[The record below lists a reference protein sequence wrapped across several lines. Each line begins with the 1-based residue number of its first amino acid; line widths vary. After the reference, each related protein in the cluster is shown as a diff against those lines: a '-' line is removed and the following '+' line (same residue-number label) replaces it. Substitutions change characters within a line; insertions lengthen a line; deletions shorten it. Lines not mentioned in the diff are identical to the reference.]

1 MELLRK
7 CAGILSPVLI
17 AALIYT
23 SVTTAPAAAGIV
35 STDQLIDT
43 QTASDSRSKVAA
55 FLARE
60 DVRQQMESM
69 GVDPRQV
76 DTRLS
81 ALSDSEVSYLAER
94 IDEMPAG
101 QGVIGLII
109 VVGIVLFVVLLITDI
124 IGVTNVFSFVNKPA
138 QR

>member
-7 CAGILSPVLI
+7 CAGLLSPVLI
-17 AALIYT
+17 AVLIYT
-23 SVTTAPAAAGIV
+23 SVTTAPATAGIV

-81 ALSDSEVSYLAER
+81 ALSDSEVSYLAKR

-101 QGVIGLII
+101 QGVIGLILI
-109 VVGIVLFVVLLITDI
+109 VGIVVLVVLLITDI

>member
-7 CAGILSPVLI
+7 CAGLLSPVLI
-17 AALIYT
+17 AVLIYT
-23 SVTTAPAAAGIV
+23 SVTTAPATAGIV

-101 QGVIGLII
+101 QGVIGLILI
-109 VVGIVLFVVLLITDI
+109 VGIVVLVVLLITDI